1 MVLNFLP
8 AIRSLDWL
16 MSSMIAS
23 ANFASLPFTGSVVI
37 EKSQ

>member
-1 MVLNFLP
+1 M
-8 AIRSLDWL
+8 SL
-16 MSSMIAS
+16 MIAS